1 VRLVADVHQKV
12 AGLLGC
18 PLPGGM
24 QGDAEDLDASGRVL
38 DHGQDVVGFPAP
50 KRSDL
55 PGVD

>member
-1 VRLVADVHQKV
+1 
-12 AGLLGC
+12 
-18 PLPGGM
+18 M